1 MFTYPIEGDAYL
13 KILEHLDAEPVYAL
27 LHESRAYLREWLPFV
42 DGTKGPDDVRN
53 FIDGGLKQFAAGDG
67 FHAGIWYQGN
77 IAGVIGFHYFNRQ
90 NLSTSIGYWLGEKY
104 QGKGL
109 MTKAVSAM
117 VDYAFNVEGLNRVE
131 IRCATDNHK
140 SRAIPERLGFTLE
153 GCLRDNECLYGRF
166 VDHIVYSILKKEWN

>member
-13 KILEHLDAEPVYAL
+13 KILEHRDAEPVFIL
-27 LHESRAYLREWLPFV
+27 LDESRDYLREWLPFV
-42 DGTKGPDDVRN
+42 DGTKGPDDVLA

-90 NLSTSIGYWLGEKY
+90 NLSTSIGYWLGQKY

-117 VDYAFNVEGLNRVE
+117 VDYALNVEGLNRVE
-131 IRCATDNHK
+131 IRCATENHK
-140 SRAIPERLGFTLE
+140 SRAIPERLGFTQE